1 MNHTTQILPEAERLR
16 LLREFNDTKADYP
29 KDKNVIQLFEEQ
41 ARKTPDA
48 IAVVFQDAGISY
60 RELSE
65 RSNDLAFR
73 LRTAAVSE
81 ITAIYA
87 YPSVEMVVGILGILK
102 SGSAFLPLDPHHNP
116 RRTEA
121 ILQDS
126 GCTLLVTQ
134 PHLARE
140 LSFSGATVVLE
151 MNGQELNR
159 EPELTGGA
167 SELLYVIYTSGS
179 TGKPK
184 GVKISHRN
192 LVNYHT
198 WFVRESRLSANDK
211 LLLSTSYA
219 FDAIY
224 TQFFSALLTGAEL
237 HVVPRETYLSPG
249 GLIEYID
256 RHGISFLKFT
266 PTLFGS
272 IIGAPEFERA
282 SFKSV
287 RLLMLGGEAIHPADL
302 SRIAATHPHIEL
314 MNHFGPTETTI
325 GSVACSINKKELPD
339 FIQRPVIGKPVSNT
353 RCYILGTDGELLP
366 PGSKGELCIS
376 GDGVGLGY
384 LNQEK
389 LTSEKFI
396 PNPFE
401 EGERLYKTGDL
412 ARWTHEGNIE
422 YLGRIDQQVKIRGYR
437 VEPGE
442 IEAHLSSYEQI
453 NRCIVALKEKEGR
466 SFLVAYYTGTKA
478 NTPALRAFLAGR
490 LPDYMV
496 PSFYMHLDKMPLTP
510 NGKIDRKALPEPE
523 ISLNE
528 SYAAPSNKTEG
539 TLVRMWSEILRMPA
553 EKISVEQSFFEL
565 GGDSLTANTL
575 ILRIRESFQVTI
587 SWPDL
592 FAHPTIRYLERLIGA
607 SGKAPDDAVFLQAKA
622 GNFYPATRSQKSF
635 FIGAKFNP
643 SEVFFDIMAL
653 YRVSGSIDLER
664 LSDSMRR
671 VIRRHESLR
680 TSFTI
685 EKGKVMQLVSDDFQ
699 FDLQVVEAGN
709 DDINEVVRSLKKP
722 FNYSGF
728 LLRAYYIKAADSQY
742 LFLDMPHIIG
752 DGHSLRIIMN
762 EIAAHY
768 ANSDIDPS
776 PPQFS
781 DFVAWQEGFF
791 TTEAFRKK
799 EEYWLDQFAVL
810 PEALRFRQPA
820 PKEKDITAGALLL
833 KLPEAIQAA
842 LPGGG
847 AASGGTTFNLL
858 LSAYF
863 ILLSRMSGQEEIA
876 VGVPTRYMNRL
887 EFNGIAGLL
896 TNTLA
901 LKCRLLPHMTLS
913 SCVKAVHEVVI
924 HGLQNK
930 EYPLDLLMEK
940 LKSGNKTP
948 ILFNTYLNYEK
959 VESVY
964 RLDGATLT
972 RQPLKIWREK
982 LPLSVDIYDDEG
994 QVSFRIKYQVNAI
1007 TEETVQRL
1015 FENYFRVVQR
1025 ILKNG
1030 DTRVSELEMEPCDL
1044 FEYGEARKSYNN

>member
-1 MNHTTQILPEAERLR
+1 MNHVKQILSDEEQFR
-16 LLREFNDTKADYP
+16 LLQEFNDTKADYP

-48 IAVVFQDAGISY
+48 IAVVFGGNRISY
-60 RELSE
+60 GELSK
-65 RSNDLAFR
+65 RSSDLAVI
-73 LRTAAVSE
+73 LKAKAVSE
-81 ITAIYA
+81 ITAIYV
-87 YPSVEMVVGILGILK
+87 YPSIEMVIGILGILK

-134 PHLARE
+134 PE
-140 LSFSGATVVLE
+140 LSRDLSFPGTTVIPDISE
-151 MNGQELNR
+151 EKNNSEQEF
-159 EPELTGGA
+159 TCGA

-184 GVKISHRN
+184 GVKITHRN

-198 WFVRESRLSANDK
+198 WFVRKSRLSANDK

-272 IIGAPEFERA
+272 IISAPEFENA

-302 SRIAATHPHIEL
+302 SRIAASHPHIEL

-325 GSVACSINKKELPD
+325 GSVACSIDKKDLAG
-339 FIQRPVIGKPVSNT
+339 FIKRPVIGKPISNT
-353 RCYILGTDGELLP
+353 RCYILGKDGELLP

-384 LNQEK
+384 LNREE
-389 LTSEKFI
+389 LTAEKFI
-396 PNPFE
+396 PDPFN

-412 ARWTHEGNIE
+412 ARWTPEGDIE
-422 YLGRIDQQVKIRGYR
+422 YLGRIDHQLKIRGYR

-453 NRCIVALKEKEGR
+453 SRCIVALKEKEDR
-466 SFLVAYYTGTKA
+466 SFLVAYYTGKEA
-478 NTPALRAFLAGR
+478 EAPALRAFLMER

-496 PSFYMHLDKMPLTP
+496 PSFYVHLDKMPLTP

-523 ISLNE
+523 LRPDK
-528 SYAAPSNKTEG
+528 SYAAPSNKTEE
-539 TLVRMWSEILRMPA
+539 TLVRLWSEILKLPA
-553 EKISVEQSFFEL
+553 ENISVEQSFFEL

-575 ILRIRESFQVTI
+575 ILKMREVFGVTI
-587 SWPDL
+587 SWPAL
-592 FAHPTIRYLERLIGA
+592 FAHPTIRYLQQLIGTSEKA
-607 SGKAPDDAVFLQAKA
+607 SDDAVPLQAPA

-653 YRVSGSIDLER
+653 YEASGSINLSRLENAIR
-664 LSDSMRR
+664 Q
-671 VIRRHESLR
+671 VIQRHESLR

-685 EKGKVMQLVSDDFQ
+685 EKGKVMQIVSDDFQ
-699 FDLQVVEAGN
+699 FDLTVIETGN
-709 DDINEVVRSLKKP
+709 GDIYEVVRSLKKP
-722 FNYSGF
+722 FNYNGF
-728 LLRAYYIKAADSQY
+728 LLRAYFIKAAGRQY

-752 DGHSLRIIMN
+752 DGHSLRIIMS
-762 EIAAHY
+762 EIAAY
-768 ANSDIDPS
+768 YSNSEMDPS

-791 TTEAFRKK
+791 TTEAFREK
-799 EEYWLDQFAVL
+799 EEYWLKQFAV
-810 PEALRFRQPA
+810 PPDELRFRQP
-820 PKEKDITAGALLL
+820 KEKDMTAGSIIL
-833 KLPEAIQAA
+833 KLPGAIQVA
-842 LPGGG
+842 LTGSG

-876 VGVPTRYMNRL
+876 VGVPTRFMNRL
-887 EFNGIAGLL
+887 EFNSIAGLL
-896 TNTLA
+896 TNTIVLR
-901 LKCRLLPHMTLS
+901 CRLLPHMTLS

-940 LKSGNKTP
+940 LKSGKKTP

-959 VESVY
+959 IESVY

-972 RQPLKIWREK
+972 RRLLKIWREK

-994 QVSFRIKYQVNAI
+994 QISFRMKYQMNAI
-1007 TEETVQRL
+1007 TSEAIHA
-1015 FENYFRVVQR
+1015 FFNSYCRVVQA
-1025 ILKNG
+1025 ILESPGTAIN
-1030 DTRVSELEMEPCDL
+1030 ELEIDTVDL
-1044 FEYGEARKSYNN
+1044 FE

>member
-1 MNHTTQILPEAERLR
+1 M
-16 LLREFNDTKADYP
+16 REFNDTKADYP

-48 IAVVFQDAGISY
+48 IAVVFQGNGISY

-65 RSNDLAFR
+65 RSSDLAFT
-73 LRTAAVSE
+73 LRAEAVSA
-81 ITAIYA
+81 ITAIYV
-87 YPSVEMVVGILGILK
+87 YPSIEMVVGIFGILK

-126 GCTLLVTQ
+126 CCTLLVTQ
-134 PHLARE
+134 PQLAGD
-140 LSFSGATVVLE
+140 LSFSGTTVVLE
-151 MNGQELNR
+151 MNEQKINRGQ
-159 EPELTGGA
+159 ELTGGA
-167 SELLYVIYTSGS
+167 AELLYVIYTSGS

-184 GVKISHRN
+184 GVKITHRN

-198 WFVRESRLSANDK
+198 WFVRKTRLSANDK

-224 TQFFSALLTGAEL
+224 TQFFSALLTGSEL

-256 RHGISFLKFT
+256 RHGITFLKFT

-272 IIGAPEFERA
+272 IISAPEFENA

-325 GSVACSINKKELPD
+325 GSVACSIDKKELPG
-339 FIQRPVIGKPVSNT
+339 FIKRPVIGKPVNNT

-412 ARWTHEGNIE
+412 ARWTPQGDIE

-442 IEAHLSSYEQI
+442 IEAQLSSYEQI
-453 NRCIVALKEKEGR
+453 SRCIVALKEKEGR
-466 SFLVAYYTGTKA
+466 SFLVAYYTGMEA
-478 NTPALRAFLAGR
+478 EASALRAFLAER

-496 PSFYMHLDKMPLTP
+496 PSFYMRLDKMPLTP
-510 NGKIDRKALPEPE
+510 NGKIDRKALPGPE
-523 ISLNE
+523 MTRDE
-528 SYAAPSNKTEG
+528 SYAAPSNETEE
-539 TLVRMWSEILRMPA
+539 TLARLWSEILRLPA

-575 ILRIRESFQVTI
+575 ILKIREIFGVTV
-587 SWPDL
+587 SWPAL
-592 FAHPTIRYLERLIGA
+592 FAHPTIRYLQRLIGISEKA
-607 SGKAPDDAVFLQAKA
+607 SDDAVFPQPPA

-653 YRVSGSIDLER
+653 YRVNGSIDPER
-664 LSDSMRR
+664 LADAIRR

-685 EKGKVMQLVSDDFQ
+685 EQGKVMQLVSDDFE
-699 FDLQVVEAGN
+699 FDLAVIETELE
-709 DDINEVVRSLKKP
+709 DIDEVVRSLKKP

-728 LLRAYYIKAADSQY
+728 LLRAYYIKAADRQY

-768 ANSDIDPS
+768 SDSEVDTS

-781 DFVAWQEGFF
+781 DFVAWQEAFF

-799 EEYWLDQFAVL
+799 EEYWLKQFAV
-810 PEALRFRQPA
+810 PADELRFRQPA
-820 PKEKDITAGALLL
+820 SKEKDITAGSLIL
-833 KLPEAIQAA
+833 KLPEPIQAA
-842 LPGGG
+842 LTGAG

-876 VGVPTRYMNRL
+876 VGVPTRFMNRL
-887 EFNGIAGLL
+887 EFNSIAGLL
-896 TNTLA
+896 TNTIV

-924 HGLQNK
+924 YGLQNK
-930 EYPLDLLMEK
+930 EYPLDMLMEK
-940 LKSGNKTP
+940 LKSGKKTP

-982 LPLSVDIYDDEG
+982 LPLSVDIYEDDRHI
-994 QVSFRIKYQVNAI
+994 SFRMKYQVNAI
-1007 TEETVQRL
+1007 AKETVHGF
-1015 FENYFRVVQR
+1015 FENYCRVVQA
-1025 ILKNG
+1025 ILESPGTAVN
-1030 DTRVSELEMEPCDL
+1030 ELEIDPVDL
-1044 FEYGEARKSYNN
+1044 FE

>member
-1 MNHTTQILPEAERLR
+1 LR

-41 ARKTPDA
+41 ASKTPDA
-48 IAVVFQDAGISY
+48 VAVVFRDDRISY

-65 RSNDLAFR
+65 RSSDLASR
-73 LRTAAVSE
+73 LRAEAVSE
-81 ITAIYA
+81 ITAIYV
-87 YPSVEMVVGILGILK
+87 YPSVEMVIGILGILK

-126 GCTLLVTQ
+126 GCTVLLTQ
-134 PHLARE
+134 PGLAHD
-140 LSFSGATVVLE
+140 LSFAGTTVVLDMKE
-151 MNGQELNR
+151 QKINR
-159 EPELTGGA
+159 EFALTGGA

-184 GVKISHRN
+184 GVKIAHRN

-198 WFVRESRLSANDK
+198 WFVHKSRLSANDR

-224 TQFFSALLTGAEL
+224 TQFFSSLLTGAEL
-237 HVVPRETYLSPG
+237 HVVPRETYLSPA

-256 RHGISFLKFT
+256 RHRISFLKFT

-272 IIGAPEFERA
+272 IISAPEFKNA

-325 GSVACSINKKELPD
+325 GSVACSIDKKELPG
-339 FIQRPVIGKPVSNT
+339 FIQRPVIGKPISNT

-366 PGSKGELCIS
+366 PGAKGELCIS

-401 EGERLYKTGDL
+401 QGERLYKTGDL
-412 ARWTHEGNIE
+412 ARWTPEGNIE

-453 NRCIVALKEKEGR
+453 NRCIVALREKEGR
-466 SFLVAYYTGTKA
+466 SFLVAYYTGTEA
-478 NTPALRAFLAGR
+478 SPPALRAFLAER

-496 PSFYMHLDKMPLTP
+496 PSFYMHLGEMPLTP

-523 ISLNE
+523 MSRDE
-528 SYAAPSNKTEG
+528 SYAAPSNKTEE
-539 TLVRMWSEILRMPA
+539 TLAQLWSEILRIPA
-553 EKISVEQSFFEL
+553 EKVGVEQSFFEL

-575 ILRIRESFQVTI
+575 ILKIREIFQVTV

-592 FAHPTIRYLERLIGA
+592 FAHPTIRYLQQLIGLSEKA
-607 SGKAPDDAVFLQAKA
+607 SEDAILAKSPA

-653 YRVSGSIDLER
+653 YEVSGSIDPER
-664 LSDSMRR
+664 LADAISR

-685 EKGKVMQLVSDDFQ
+685 EKGKVMQLVSEEFS
-699 FDLQVVEAGN
+699 FELQVVETEI
-709 DDINEVVRSLKKP
+709 DDINEVIRSLKKP

-728 LLRAYYIKAADSQY
+728 LLRTYHIKSTDRQY

-752 DGHSLRIIMN
+752 DGHSLRIIMS

-768 ANSDIDPS
+768 ANKEVDPS

-781 DFVAWQEGFF
+781 HFVAWQEGFF
-791 TTEAFRKK
+791 TTEDFRKK
-799 EEYWLDQFAVL
+799 EEYWLNQFAVL
-810 PEALRFRQPA
+810 PDGLRFRQPA
-820 PKEKDITAGALLL
+820 SKGKDITAGSLLL
-833 KLPEAIQAA
+833 KLPGAIQA
-842 LPGGG
+842 LMGTG
-847 AASGGTTFNLL
+847 AAGGTTFNLL

-876 VGVPTRYMNRL
+876 VGVPTRFMNRL

-924 HGLQNK
+924 QGLQNK

-982 LPLSVDIYDDEG
+982 LPLSVDIYDDGG
-994 QVSFRIKYQVNAI
+994 QISFRIKYQLGAI
-1007 TEETVQRL
+1007 TEETVQKF
-1015 FENYFRVVQR
+1015 FENYCRVVQR
-1025 ILKNG
+1025 ILENG
-1030 DTRVSELEMEPCDL
+1030 DTTISELELEPCGL
-1044 FEYGEARKSYNN
+1044 FEYGEPVKSYNN

>member
-1 MNHTTQILPEAERLR
+1 M
-16 LLREFNDTKADYP
+16 REFNDTKADYP

-48 IAVVFQDAGISY
+48 TAVVFQGAGISY
-60 RELSE
+60 RELNE
-65 RSNDLAFR
+65 RSSDLAFK
-73 LRTAAVSE
+73 LRAEAVSE
-81 ITAIYA
+81 ITAIYV
-87 YPSVEMVVGILGILK
+87 YPSIEMVVGILGILK

-134 PHLARE
+134 PHLAHD
-140 LSFSGATVVLE
+140 LSFQGATVMLE
-151 MNGQELNR
+151 TNEPVVNR
-159 EPELTGGA
+159 VTESTSGA

-184 GVKISHRN
+184 GVKITHRN

-198 WFVRESRLSANDK
+198 WFVRKSRLSANDK

-237 HVVPRETYLSPG
+237 HVVPRETYLSPA

-272 IIGAPEFERA
+272 IISAPEFKNA

-302 SRIAATHPHIEL
+302 SRIAATHAHIGL

-325 GSVACSINKKELPD
+325 GSVACSIDKKQLPA
-339 FIQRPVIGKPVSNT
+339 FIKRPVIGKPISNT

-396 PNPFE
+396 RNPFE
-401 EGERLYKTGDL
+401 GGERLYKTGDL
-412 ARWTHEGNIE
+412 ARWTPEGDIE

-442 IEAHLSSYEQI
+442 IEAHLSSYQQI

-466 SFLVAYYTGTKA
+466 SFLVAYYTGIEA
-478 NTPALRAFLAGR
+478 DASALRAFLAER

-523 ISLNE
+523 MSHNE
-528 SYAAPSNKTEG
+528 SYAAPSNKTEE
-539 TLVRMWSEILRMPA
+539 TLAQLWSEILRLPA
-553 EKISVEQSFFEL
+553 EKISIEQSFFEL
-565 GGDSLTANTL
+565 GGDSLAANTL
-575 ILRIRESFQVTI
+575 ILKIREIFHVTI
-587 SWPDL
+587 SWPAL
-592 FAHPTIRYLERLIGA
+592 FAHPTIRYLERLIGT
-607 SGKAPDDAVFLQAKA
+607 SEKAPGDAVLPQLTA

-653 YRVSGSIDLER
+653 YQVEGSIDADR
-664 LSDSMRR
+664 LADAISR

-685 EKGKVMQLVSDDFQ
+685 EKGKVMQRVSEDFE
-699 FDLQVVEAGN
+699 FDLTFIETES

-728 LLRAYYIKAADSQY
+728 LLRAYYIKAADRQY

-752 DGHSLRIIMN
+752 DGHSLRIIMS
-762 EIAAHY
+762 ETAALY
-768 ANSDIDPS
+768 ANGEVDPS

-799 EEYWLDQFAVL
+799 EEYWLNQFAIPPDEL
-810 PEALRFRQPA
+810 KFRQPGS
-820 PKEKDITAGALLL
+820 KGKDITAGALLL
-833 KLPEAIQAA
+833 KLPQNIQAA
-842 LPGGG
+842 LQGAG

-896 TNTLA
+896 TNTIV

-924 HGLQNK
+924 NGLQNK

-959 VESVY
+959 VESIY
-964 RLDGATLT
+964 RLDEATLT

-994 QVSFRIKYQVNAI
+994 QISFRIKYQVSAI
-1007 TEETVQRL
+1007 TEETVHKF

-1025 ILKNG
+1025 ILESG
-1030 DTRVSELEMEPCDL
+1030 DTPMGGLEMEPCDL
-1044 FEYGEARKSYNN
+1044 FEYGEARKDL

>member
-1 MNHTTQILPEAERLR
+1 LNHIKQILSEEEQSR

-41 ARKTPDA
+41 VRKTPDA
-48 IAVVFQDAGISY
+48 TAVVFQGTSISY
-60 RELSE
+60 RELDE
-65 RSNDLAFR
+65 RSSGLAVT
-73 LRTAAVSE
+73 LRAEAVPG
-81 ITAIYA
+81 ITAIYVQ
-87 YPSVEMVVGILGILK
+87 PSVEMVAGILGILK

-134 PHLARE
+134 PHLAHD
-140 LSFSGATVVLE
+140 LSFSGTTVVLE
-151 MNGQELNR
+151 MNGQEVKR
-159 EPELTGGA
+159 EQEFGHNA
-167 SELLYVIYTSGS
+167 AELLYVIYTSGS

-184 GVKISHRN
+184 GVKITHRN

-198 WFVRESRLSANDK
+198 WFVHKSGLSANDK

-237 HVVPRETYLSPG
+237 HVVPKETYLSPS

-272 IIGAPEFERA
+272 IISAPEFENA

-325 GSVACSINKKELPD
+325 GSVACTIDKKELPG
-339 FIQRPVIGKPVSNT
+339 FIKRPVIGKPVSNT

-366 PGSKGELCIS
+366 PGCKGELCIS

-396 PNPFE
+396 ANPFW

-412 ARWTHEGNIE
+412 ARWTPEGDIE

-442 IEAHLSSYEQI
+442 IEAHLSSYKQI
-453 NRCIVALKEKEGR
+453 SRCVVALKEKEDR
-466 SFLVAYYTGTKA
+466 SFLVAYYTGMQA
-478 NTPALRAFLAGR
+478 EASALRAFLAER

-496 PSFYMHLDKMPLTP
+496 PSFYIHLDKMPLTP

-523 ISLNE
+523 LGGDEN
-528 SYAAPSNKTEG
+528 YAAPSNETEE
-539 TLVRMWSEILRMPA
+539 TLAGLWSEILRRPK

-575 ILRIRESFQVTI
+575 ILKIQEIFQVTI
-587 SWPDL
+587 SWPEL
-592 FAHPTIRYLERLIGA
+592 FAHPTILHLQRLIGVA
-607 SGKAPDDAVFLQAKA
+607 EKAPDDATVPQAPA
-622 GNFYPATRSQKSF
+622 SNFYPATRSQKSF

-643 SEVFFDIMAL
+643 TEVFFDIMAL
-653 YRVSGSIDLER
+653 YQVNGSIDTER
-664 LSDSMRR
+664 LADAIRQ

-680 TSFTI
+680 TSFSI
-685 EKGKVMQLVSDDFQ
+685 EKGKVMQLVSEDFQ
-699 FDLQVVEAGN
+699 FDLPVIETDD
-709 DDINEVVRSLKKP
+709 DDIDEVVRSLKQP

-728 LLRAYYIKAADSQY
+728 LFRAYFIKAAGKQY

-762 EIAAHY
+762 GIAAHY
-768 ANSDIDPS
+768 SGNEADTAA
-776 PPQFS
+776 PQFS

-791 TTEAFRKK
+791 TTADFRKK
-799 EEYWLDQFAVL
+799 EEYWLEQFAVL
-810 PEALRFRQPA
+810 ADELRFRRPA
-820 PKEKDITAGALLL
+820 SKEKDITAGSLLL
-833 KLPEAIQAA
+833 KLPENLQAA
-842 LPGGG
+842 LAGAG

-858 LSAYF
+858 LSAFF
-863 ILLSRMSGQEEIA
+863 IALSRMSGQEEIA
-876 VGVPTRYMNRL
+876 VGVPTRFMNRL

-896 TNTLA
+896 TNTIV

-913 SCVKAVHEVVI
+913 SCVKAVHAVVI

-930 EYPLDLLMEK
+930 EYPLDMLMEK
-940 LKSGNKTP
+940 LKTGNKTP
-948 ILFNTYLNYEK
+948 VLFNTYLNYEK
-959 VESVY
+959 VESIY
-964 RLDGATLT
+964 RLDGATLV

-994 QVSFRIKYQVNAI
+994 QISFRMKYQVNAI
-1007 TEETVQRL
+1007 AEETVYGF
-1015 FENYFRVVQR
+1015 FENYCRIVQAV
-1025 ILKNG
+1025 LESPGTTVNG
-1030 DTRVSELEMEPCDL
+1030 LEIFPVGL
-1044 FEYGEARKSYNN
+1044 FE